1 MFLKGDLPDY
11 RNFDHLKDGATKLII
26 NRISSE
32 IRIWSYRNNIN
43 DVPAYLF
50 NQFIEDCK
58 LMKGDVRE
66 IDQIFQ
72 RIRPPINHENL
83 QNLGTNTPSPSLTVA
98 ETVVAVLSAPLWIP
112 ITVVSVPFVLIGISI
127 SEKIDFKQYK
137 KNKKAF
143 MGKLT
148 KEVIEKYNE
157 EVIYDGLIQQFV
169 SDVMLNINQICENII
184 PKQIIADRK
193 LIEKMAKQD
202 SDSQTLKEEYIR
214 IESKCKEIIRNL
226 LYAKIKTFSDHPFR
240 ITNEGP
246 ILGTGSFAVV
256 HLCDVYFGDKKI
268 QCAVKRPTSSIQTD
282 SYLQL
287 SEAENIM

>member
-148 KEVIEKYNE
+148 EEVIEKYNE

-214 IESKCKEIIRNL
+214 I
-226 LYAKIKTFSDHPFR
+226 
-240 ITNEGP
+240 
-246 ILGTGSFAVV
+246 
-256 HLCDVYFGDKKI
+256 
-268 QCAVKRPTSSIQTD
+268 
-282 SYLQL
+282 
-287 SEAENIM
+287 